1 MRSGSPQIGTS
12 QALILACAAHVRER
26 GKPALHPDSL
36 ASIMVTQLLRTCN
49 LDKGETNM
57 SEQAEIV
64 KLSGHE
70 LAGTDGRNE
79 AIAAWADATT
89 DASSRR
95 RKDLRRDKSRAV
107 LDFFAFSGKSPE
119 QVRPRD
125 VKAWQAELERREL
138 SPATV
143 YAMISRVSSFYTWAR
158 KIGGLGGAL
167 PINPVNG
174 ARPKAPKAYQSESI
188 KALADDELDELISF
202 VKAKADSG
210 STVGKRDYALLLHY
224 VLTGRR
230 RQEVI
235 GLRWGDIRKNGT
247 MIVSYRVKGGKY
259 EVREVQSE
267 LVKAAMMEYLEASD
281 RLESMVEDSPIWTR
295 HDRAGKPGGPLTSHA
310 FDKNL
315 KRYAQATGL
324 PDFHLHQLR
333 HTFATQAAD
342 ETGSLTDV
350 QEALGHE
357 NLSTTRVYVQRVGV
371 RRDRLSERLAER
383 LGLE

>member
-1 MRSGSPQIGTS
+1 
-12 QALILACAAHVRER
+12 
-26 GKPALHPDSL
+26 
-36 ASIMVTQLLRTCN
+36 MVTQLLRTCN
-49 LDKGETNM
+49 LDKGETSMNK
-57 SEQAEIV
+57 QAEIV

-95 RKDLRRDKSRAV
+95 RKDLQRDKSRAV

-143 YAMISRVSSFYTWAR
+143 YAMISRVSSFYTWVR
-158 KIGGLGGAL
+158 KIDGLGGAL

-188 KALADDELDELISF
+188 KALADDELDELIRF

-357 NLSTTRVYVQRVGV
+357 HLSTTRVYVQRVGV